1 MVDRKPALVK
11 APPKPKKIM
20 VVDDDPF
27 CCQIVKML
35 LEGLGQEV
43 ELASNGK
50 EGVNKYQK
58 NCKGFKGILMDFHM
72 PEMDGFEAT
81 KQIRKMEKYLGFNV
95 PVVGLTGDDIQSN
108 PRLGEEAQAA
118 GMNYVLNK
126 PVNQELLEQLI
137 DDLNQ

>member
-1 MVDRKPALVK
+1 
-11 APPKPKKIM
+11 
-20 VVDDDPF
+20 
-27 CCQIVKML
+27 ML

-108 PRLGEEAQAA
+108 PRLGEEA
-118 GMNYVLNK
+118 
-126 PVNQELLEQLI
+126 
-137 DDLNQ
+137 